1 MNNRKNKKVRKRVNY
16 KNIWLM
22 VVFVCSCGLIINDL
36 CNVICMV
43 KQFTLFG
50 ILTHILAWYWAKN
63 IGEYFYEKL
72 Q

>member
-1 MNNRKNKKVRKRVNY
+1 MKRNKKQRVNF

-22 VVFVCSCGLIINDL
+22 VVFISSCGLIISDL
-36 CNVICMV
+36 WNVIKMV

-50 ILTHILAWYWAKN
+50 ILTHILAWHWAKN
-63 IGEYFYEKL
+63 TGEYFYEKL

>member
-1 MNNRKNKKVRKRVNY
+1 MNIKRNKKKTKVNF
-16 KNIWLM
+16 KSVWLM
-22 VVFVCSCGLIINDL
+22 VVFISSCGLIISDL
-36 CNVICMV
+36 WNVITMV

-63 IGEYFYEKL
+63 TGEYFYEKL

>member
-1 MNNRKNKKVRKRVNY
+1 MKRNKKQRVNF

-36 CNVICMV
+36 WGVITMV
-43 KQFTLFG
+43 KQFTWFG
-50 ILTHILAWYWAKN
+50 IFTHLLAWYWAKN
-63 IGEYFYEKL
+63 TGEYFYEKL